1 VDSGAEENSEI
12 DLGKEDRSYGKY
24 RE

>member
-12 DLGKEDRSYGKY
+12 DLGKEDRSYDKY

>member
-1 VDSGAEENSEI
+1 VDSGAEENREI

>member
-1 VDSGAEENSEI
+1 VDSGTEENREI
-12 DLGKEDRSYGKY
+12 NLGKEDRSYGKY